1 MHSNKLD
8 DAPADIQLAVDII
21 LLLESYSIAPDT
33 VLSALEI
40 IKKDYQIKSEQVKKP
55 QTSI

>member
-21 LLLESYSIAPDT
+21 LLLESYNIAPDT

-40 IKKDYQIKSEQVKKP
+40 IKKDYQLKREKEKNAEI
-55 QTSI
+55 SI